1 MIIRVGGASLVGEIR
16 GPRVKVA
23 FGIVNRPQHRYFGQD
38 EMASAQQIS
47 TLAAVNCE
55 VALDNLTRQLYAT
68 DASIY
73 QIEPLAVAFPRST
86 KQACAIIQA
95 ASQAGIPIIP
105 RGAGTGLT
113 GGAIGEGLVI
123 DFSRYNKQISDID
136 LQSRT
141 VRVGAGVVLDHL
153 NQFLHPY
160 GFCFGPDVATSSRAT
175 IGGMIANNSSGAHA
189 LVYGT
194 TADHVTGLDI
204 VLAGGKFA
212 KLSNDRDSLPQ
223 QRDLVEDLV
232 ALNSL
237 LIEEK
242 FPVGLVKRW
251 PGYAL
256 DRCVREP
263 GNLMN
268 LICGSEGTLAAI
280 MAAELKI
287 VPLPKE
293 KGLGLLF
300 FKSISEAMQ
309 ATVELLDLKPVAIEH
324 MDRILLDQTKGNPAF
339 QAARDLMEL
348 DRFPCEA
355 VLAVEFFEGAHDKL
369 LDLSRR
375 RIGYRKKILQT
386 QTGADLVWALR
397 KAALSLLTGRK
408 GRAKPVTGIEDTAVR
423 PDQLPAYVDALQGLM
438 GRMGLEASF
447 YGHAASGLLHVRPV
461 LDLHS
466 REDVK
471 KFRHIAAEVSAL
483 VQQFR
488 GSLAAEH
495 GVGIAR
501 TEFMAE
507 QLGSN
512 LMSLMTE
519 IKGSFDPHNVFNPG
533 KIIPDGRFEID
544 ADLRARSEQPLSFE
558 PVLAF
563 QAKVESFLGNLEQC
577 NGCGMCL
584 KQTPTMCPTFI
595 ATGEEIMSTRGRANT
610 IRAVLEGRGQE
621 SGELLKSTELEAALS
636 NCLSCRACTN
646 ECPSNV
652 NMSLLKAELQHARI
666 KRSGLTWAARMFSS
680 VDRLGRL
687 GCLMPPLA
695 NMVMDSS
702 ILRFFASRFFG
713 ITSRRKLPHFA
724 WQRFDRWFAKH
735 KSAHIP
741 NRGRVVLWDD
751 TFVRYHEPKIG
762 IAAVA
767 VLETA
772 GFQVELAHGRKCCGR
787 PAFSQGRLDEAA
799 RLGEHNLALLIQDVD
814 AAPII
819 FLEPSCYSMFMEDYR
834 ELKLPNA
841 DEIAKRCFLFQE
853 FVESLLER
861 EPAAL
866 KFNSRAEKII
876 VHVHCHAKA
885 LSNGAQMHQL
895 AERLPERTVEL
906 LDTGCCGMAGGFGML
921 ESKYDLSVKVA
932 EPLMNI
938 VRHQPFGTTFV
949 TSGSSCRNQ
958 VSHLAPVKARHLAE
972 VLADALL

>member
-1 MIIRVGGASLVGEIR
+1 
-16 GPRVKVA
+16 
-23 FGIVNRPQHRYFGQD
+23 
-38 EMASAQQIS
+38 MASAQQIS
-47 TLAAVNCE
+47 ALAAVNCE
-55 VALDNLTRQLYAT
+55 VAFDNLTRQLYAT

-95 ASQAGIPIIP
+95 ASQASIPIIP
-105 RGAGTGLT
+105 RGAGTGLA
-113 GGAIGEGLVI
+113 GGALGEGLVV
-123 DFSRYNKQISDID
+123 DFSRYNKQIADID

-141 VRVGAGVVLDHL
+141 VRVGAGVVLDQL
-153 NQFLHPY
+153 NHFLHPY

-194 TADHVTGLDI
+194 TADHVTGLDV

-212 KLSNDRDSLPQ
+212 KLSADRDSLPQ

-232 ALNSL
+232 HLNSL

-242 FPVGLVKRW
+242 FPAGLAKRW

-256 DRCVREP
+256 DRCLREP
-263 GNLMN
+263 GNLIG
-268 LICGSEGTLAAI
+268 LLCGSEGTLAAI
-280 MAAELKI
+280 MGAELKI

-293 KGLGLLF
+293 RGLGLLF

-309 ATVELLDLKPVAIEH
+309 ATVELLDLKPAAIEH
-324 MDRILLDQTKGNPAF
+324 LDRILLDQTIGNPTF

-355 VLAVEFFEGAHDKL
+355 VLAVEFFEGAHDRL

-386 QTGADLVWALR
+386 QSGADLVWALR
-397 KAALSLLTGRK
+397 KAGLSLLTSRK

-423 PDQLPAYVDALQGLM
+423 PDQLPAYVEALQSLM
-438 GRMGLEASF
+438 QRMGLEASF
-447 YGHAASGLLHVRPV
+447 YGHAAAGLLHVRPV

-501 TEFMAE
+501 TEFMQD
-507 QLGSN
+507 QLGAD
-512 LMSLMTE
+512 LMDLMTQ
-519 IKGSFDPHNVFNPG
+519 IKTSFDPHNLFNPG

-544 ADLRARSEQPLSFE
+544 ADLRVRTELALPFE

-563 QAKVESFLGNLEQC
+563 SARDESFLGNLDQC
-577 NGCGMCL
+577 NGCGVCL
-584 KQTPTMCPTFI
+584 KQTPTMCPTYI
-595 ATGEEIMSTRGRANT
+595 ATGEEIMSPRGRANT
-610 IRAVLEGRGQE
+610 IRAVLEQRGLE
-621 SGELLKSTELEAALS
+621 NVDPLKSDELEAALS

-652 NMSLLKAELQHARI
+652 NLSLLKAELQHARI
-666 KRSGLTWAARMFSS
+666 KRRGLTWAERMFSS
-680 VDRLGRL
+680 VDRIGRI
-687 GCLMPPLA
+687 GCMLPPLT
-695 NMVMDSS
+695 NQLLDSS
-702 ILRFFASRFFG
+702 IVRFFASRFLG

-724 WQRFDRWFAKH
+724 WQRFDKWFAKRPH
-735 KSAHIP
+735 AAGS
-741 NRGRVVLWDD
+741 RGRVVLWDD
-751 TFVRYHEPKIG
+751 TFVRYYEPKIG
-762 IAAVA
+762 ASAVA
-767 VLETA
+767 VLEAA
-772 GFQVELAHGRKCCGR
+772 GFQVELARGRKCCGR
-787 PAFSQGRLDEAA
+787 PAFSQGNLGEAA
-799 RLGEHNLALLIQDVD
+799 RLGRHNLALLTQDVD

-834 ELKLPNA
+834 ELGLPNA
-841 DEIAKRCFLFQE
+841 DEIARRCFLFQE

-861 EPAAL
+861 EPGAL
-866 KFNSRAEKII
+866 KFNSRTEKII

-885 LSNGAQMHQL
+885 LSNGEYLNRL
-895 AERLPERTVEL
+895 AERLPERTVEF
-906 LDTGCCGMAGGFGML
+906 LDTGCCGMAGSFGML

-932 EPLMNI
+932 EPLIQI

-949 TSGSSCRNQ
+949 TSGASCRNQ
-958 VSHLAPVKARHLAE
+958 VSHLTPVKARHVAE

>member
-1 MIIRVGGASLVGEIR
+1 
-16 GPRVKVA
+16 
-23 FGIVNRPQHRYFGQD
+23 
-38 EMASAQQIS
+38 MASAQQIS
-47 TLAAVNCE
+47 ALAAVNCE

-73 QIEPLAVAFPRST
+73 QIEPMAVAFPRST

-136 LQSRT
+136 LQNRT
-141 VRVGAGVVLDHL
+141 VRVGAGVVLDQL

-194 TADHVTGLDI
+194 TADHVAGLDI

-212 KLSNDRDSLPQ
+212 KLSPDRDSLPQ
-223 QRDLVEDLV
+223 QREIVEDLV
-232 ALNSL
+232 HLNSL

-242 FPVGLVKRW
+242 FPAGLVKRW

-256 DRCVREP
+256 DRCLREP
-263 GNLMN
+263 GNLISI
-268 LICGSEGTLAAI
+268 LCGSEGTLAAI
-280 MAAELKI
+280 MGADLKI

-300 FKSISEAMQ
+300 FKSIAEAMQ
-309 ATVELLDLKPVAIEH
+309 ATVELLELKPVAIEH
-324 MDRILLDQTKGNPAF
+324 LDRILLDQTRGNPTF

-355 VLAVEFFEGAHDKL
+355 VLAVEFFEGAHDHL

-386 QTGADLVWALR
+386 QSGADLVWALR
-397 KAALSLLTGRK
+397 KASLSLLTGRK

-423 PDQLPAYVDALQGLM
+423 PDQLPAYVEALQGLM
-438 GRMGLEASF
+438 ERMGLEASF

-461 LDLHS
+461 LDIHS

-483 VQQFR
+483 IQQFR
-488 GSLAAEH
+488 GSIAAEH

-507 QLGSN
+507 QLGTD
-512 LMSLMTE
+512 LMSLMTQ
-519 IKGSFDPHNVFNPG
+519 IKTSFDPHNLFNPG
-533 KIIPDGRFEID
+533 KIISDGRFEID
-544 ADLRARSEQPLSFE
+544 SDLRARTERALPFE

-563 QAKVESFLGNLEQC
+563 SARDESFVGNLEQC
-577 NGCGMCL
+577 NGCGGCL
-584 KQTPTMCPTFI
+584 KQTPTMCPTYI
-595 ATGEEIMSTRGRANT
+595 ATGEEIMSTRGRANA
-610 IRAVLEGRGQE
+610 IRAALELRGLE
-621 SGELLKSTELEAALS
+621 NGDPLKSAELEVALS

-652 NMSLLKAELQHARI
+652 NMALLKAELQHARI
-666 KRSGLTWAARMFSS
+666 KHRGMTWSERMFSS
-680 VDRLGRL
+680 VDRIGRL
-687 GCLMPPLA
+687 GCLLPPVT
-695 NMVMDSS
+695 NMMLNSS
-702 ILRFFASRFFG
+702 IMRFFASKFLG
-713 ITSRRKLPHFA
+713 VTSRRKLPQFA
-724 WQRFDRWFAKH
+724 WQRFDRWFARRKITPG
-735 KSAHIP
+735 AP
-741 NRGRVVLWDD
+741 RGRVVLWDD
-751 TFVRYHEPKIG
+751 TFVRYYEPRIG
-762 IAAVA
+762 VAAVA
-767 VLETA
+767 VLEAA
-772 GFQVELAHGRKCCGR
+772 GFQVELANGRKCCGR
-787 PAFSQGRLDEAA
+787 PAFSQGNLDEAA
-799 RLGEHNLALLIQDVD
+799 RLGAHNLALLNQDVD
-814 AAPII
+814 GAPIL

-834 ELKLPNA
+834 ELQLPNV
-841 DEIAKRCFLFQE
+841 DEVSKRCFLFQD

-885 LSNGAQMHQL
+885 LSSGEYMHRL

-906 LDTGCCGMAGGFGML
+906 LDTGCCGMAGSFGML
-921 ESKYDLSVKVA
+921 ESKYDLSIKVA
-932 EPLMNI
+932 EPLVQI

-949 TSGSSCRNQ
+949 TSGASCRNQ
-958 VSHLAPVKARHLAE
+958 ISHLAPIKSRHLAE